1 MRALI
6 QRVYEASVTVDEKTV
21 GRIGQGV
28 LILIGIGHSDTE
40 AEAKWMADKTAELR
54 IFEDADRKTNL
65 SLLDVG
71 GEALVV
77 SQFTLYAD
85 TRKGRRPSFVRAAM
99 PEKAEPLVRYFA
111 KQLTEHGV
119 TVEHGEF
126 GAYMNVALINAGPMT
141 IWIERENQTV
151 QYPAGTG

>member
-111 KQLTEHGV
+111 KQLTENGV